1 MLRKGVQPG
10 VALGAL
16 GGLAVVIGCLTTWA
30 NVALL
35 GGSGFGH
42 SYPGTHFGEGQVTLA
57 LATDAVLVT
66 LASTVERRLL
76 FALPVLGGAAL
87 ALTLSKRSDI
97 ADTLSVSFRGFH
109 IVSTSAGGGLDLAI
123 AGSALLVIA
132 AAPAL
137 LSRKPADEITTI
149 PRRGN

>member
-1 MLRKGVQPG
+1 MLPKGLQPG
-10 VALGAL
+10 VILGVV
-16 GGLAVVIGCLTTWA
+16 GGIAVVIGCLTTWA
-30 NVALL
+30 NVGAL
-35 GGSGFGH
+35 GGFSH

-57 LATDAVLVT
+57 LATVAVLVT

>member
-1 MLRKGVQPG
+1 MLPRGPQPG
-10 VALGAL
+10 VILGVV
-16 GGLAVVIGCLTTWA
+16 GGIAVVIGCPTTWA
-30 NVALL
+30 NVGAL
-35 GGSGFGH
+35 GGFSH
-42 SYPGTHFGEGQVTLA
+42 SYPGTHFGEGQATLA
-57 LATDAVLVT
+57 LAAVAVFAA
-66 LASTVERRLL
+66 LASMVERRLL

-97 ADTLSVSFRGFH
+97 TDTLSVSFRGFH
-109 IVSTSAGGGLDLAI
+109 ILGASAGGGLDLAI

>member
-1 MLRKGVQPG
+1 MLPRGPQPG
-10 VALGAL
+10 VILGVV
-16 GGLAVVIGCLTTWA
+16 GGIAVVIGCLTTWA
-30 NVALL
+30 NVGAL
-35 GGSGFGH
+35 GGFSH

-57 LATDAVLVT
+57 LAAAAVLVA
-66 LASTVERRLL
+66 LASMLERRLL

-132 AAPAL
+132 AAPGL
-137 LSRKPADEITTI
+137 LSRKPAVEIRTM
-149 PRRGN
+149 PRGGN

>member
-1 MLRKGVQPG
+1 MLPKGRQPG
-10 VALGAL
+10 VILGVL

-30 NVALL
+30 NVGVL
-35 GGSGFGH
+35 GGLSH

-57 LATDAVLVT
+57 LAAAAVLVA
-66 LASTVERRLL
+66 LASMLERRLL

-97 ADTLSVSFRGFH
+97 TDTLPISFRGFH
-109 IVSTSAGGGLDLAI
+109 ILSASAGGGLDLAI

-132 AAPAL
+132 AAPEL
-137 LSRKPADEITTI
+137 LRRNRAD
-149 PRRGN
+149 

>member
-1 MLRKGVQPG
+1 MRVLPKGFQPSVILG
-10 VALGAL
+10 VL

-57 LATDAVLVT
+57 LGAAATFLA
-66 LASTVERRLL
+66 LASMVERRLL
-76 FALPVLGGAAL
+76 IALPVLGGAAL
-87 ALTLSKRSDI
+87 ALTLSKRSEITD
-97 ADTLSVSFRGFH
+97 AFSVSFRGFH
-109 IVSTSAGGGLDLAI
+109 LVSASAGGGLDLAI

-132 AAPAL
+132 AAAGL
-137 LSRKPADEITTI
+137 LSRNQAD
-149 PRRGN
+149 